1 MSVSSQQQPMRI
13 PEDRKERQEPQAVS
27 PDPRLNNALVQSMRS
42 CCQAGMDREKT
53 AKIIARSV
61 AKLPDWVRHDLS
73 STDKSV
79 RTRAEETL
87 TAILAAALEE

>member
-1 MSVSSQQQPMRI
+1 
-13 PEDRKERQEPQAVS
+13 
-27 PDPRLNNALVQSMRS
+27 
-42 CCQAGMDREKT
+42 MDREKT